1 MRYLCRFLGDEAAR
15 GWGLCDN
22 CTGEPLAPPPA
33 LQHAAEAFPFHP
45 PLNLK
50 SLFPAPIRYNTV
62 SEAGYEHAE

>member
-15 GWGLCDN
+15 ACGQCDN
-22 CTGEPLAPPPA
+22 CTGETLAPPPA

-50 SLFPAPIRYNTV
+50 SLFPAPYQV
-62 SEAGYEHAE
+62 QYSLGGCYEHAE